1 MVKHTLDQPIDIVV
15 RLYVYYS
22 VKRLNESNMAI
33 YKAFLKYGHSNFKL
47 EILEYCEK
55 ENALFR
61 EQHYIDLLKPEYN
74 INPIAGSSLGYKH
87 TEQSLALMGGWERS
101 EEMKAKMSASQM
113 GRKKSLESRAKMS
126 ASKMGNSNA
135 KNHPNSLKIEVT
147 DLEKDTST
155 IYNSMREAAKA
166 LNIHVSIISR
176 YFSNNQKKPYK
187 KRYVFIIT
195 KET

>member
-1 MVKHTLDQPIDIVV
+1 MKMLSFRRSRSCRKIKVKHVSIVELIKRMVKHTLDQPIDIVV

-87 TEQSLALMGGWERS
+87 TEQSLALMGG
-101 EEMKAKMSASQM
+101 
-113 GRKKSLESRAKMS
+113 
-126 ASKMGNSNA
+126 
-135 KNHPNSLKIEVT
+135 
-147 DLEKDTST
+147 
-155 IYNSMREAAKA
+155 
-166 LNIHVSIISR
+166 
-176 YFSNNQKKPYK
+176 
-187 KRYVFIIT
+187 
-195 KET
+195 